1 VASAGE
7 DRYLAQGA
15 GLFGNGFSEDEKVY
29 LLTTHIQND
38 GTPESEEFP

>member
-1 VASAGE
+1 MASAGE

-29 LLTTHIQND
+29 LLTTQND